1 MLDINIPFFFQ
12 LANFLIAVYI
22 LNILLI
28 RPVRKIIKER
38 KGVMNGMAEEAGS
51 FEYQAEERLANYE
64 ASLAGARQSAGLA
77 REQGRAQGTQEQQT
91 LVGEAQQ
98 QARDILE
105 KTRASMQ
112 EQAKKALADLRGQAG
127 AFSDSL
133 ARRLLKG

>member
-1 MLDINIPFFFQ
+1 MLDINITFFFQ

-51 FEYQAEERLANYE
+51 FEYQAEERLNNYE
-64 ASLAGARQSAGLA
+64 ASLAGARQNAGLA
-77 REQGRAQGTQEQQT
+77 REQGRALGAQEQQK
-91 LVGEAQQ
+91 LAGEAQQ

-105 KTRASMQ
+105 KTRVSMQ
-112 EQAKKALADLRGQAG
+112 EQAKKALADLRGQTG